1 MKMNKG
7 TFMKHR
13 MLYPTIAL
21 FLLPA
26 LGLSAQT
33 AEELDRML
41 ETQAVSAAQAAR
53 FVLGAAD
60 LLPEYLSG
68 PEAEEAA
75 WTMAV
80 EKGWVSGGDTLRLKD
95 AAFLVMNAFGFSGG
109 IMYSLFHN
117 PRYAYR
123 EMVYKKLIQGRSDPG
138 FTVSGERLLHIIG
151 RALRYSGED
160 ERLDAEMNRWQSEL
174 EMPEVL
180 GR

>member
-1 MKMNKG
+1 MKQ
-7 TFMKHR
+7 R
-13 MLYPTIAL
+13 MLYVTIVL
-21 FLLPA
+21 FLFSSVS
-26 LGLSAQT
+26 GLSAQT

-41 ETQAVSAAQAAR
+41 ETPALSAARAVR
-53 FVLGAAD
+53 FVLGAAE

-80 EKGWVSGGDTLRLKD
+80 EKGWVSGGPGDTLRLKD
-95 AAFLVMNAFGFSGG
+95 AAFLVMNAFGFKGG

-138 FTVSGERLLHIIG
+138 FSVSGERLLHIIG
-151 RALRYSGED
+151 RTLRYSGED
-160 ERLDAEMNRWQSEL
+160 ERLDEEMNRWQGEL